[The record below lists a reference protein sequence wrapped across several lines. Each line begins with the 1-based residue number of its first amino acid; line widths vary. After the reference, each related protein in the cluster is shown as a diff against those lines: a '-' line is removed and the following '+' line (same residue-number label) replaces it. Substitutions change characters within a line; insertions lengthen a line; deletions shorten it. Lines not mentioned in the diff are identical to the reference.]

1 MYRCIYT
8 PLYYRGNPAGN
19 DQHITKGNIIMK
31 VIFSGESA
39 FMDSLSGA
47 LKVFKPA
54 AAVIKER
61 LRLAVQ
67 IAPR

>member
-1 MYRCIYT
+1 
-8 PLYYRGNPAGN
+8 
-19 DQHITKGNIIMK
+19 MK

-39 FMDSLSGA
+39 FMDSLSGV
-47 LKVFKPA
+47 LKVFKLA

-61 LRLAVQ
+61 LRPPVQ